1 MWKEFRDFI
10 ARGNV
15 MDLAIGVIIGAAF
28 GKIVATLVEGI
39 LMPPIGLALG
49 RIDFS
54 SLFYVLDSA
63 KGIPVSIAD
72 AKAKGDSGHRLR
84 PAAQRHRQFPDRGG
98 RGLRDGEAGEPD
110 QELGQSRR
118 GRRSHHQGVPL
129 LRLDDFDQSQ
139 PVPAVHLAALGSAMT
154 SRQAIAVRLVL
165 AVLITGA
172 VLTPA
177 LAQPVP
183 AGRSSDAR
191 AGDADTAA
199 RPKVRLIATGG
210 TISNRT
216 GGRLTADE
224 LLKSAPALDRYVRAE
239 AEQFANVASSELTL
253 TQWLEL
259 ARRINEVFKQ
269 DSDLAGVVVTSG
281 TDTLEETAYFLN
293 LTVRT
298 DKPVVVVGSMRNPS
312 TLGYEGAANLL
323 EGFRV
328 AAEPAS
334 RGKGVLV
341 VLNDEINA
349 AREVTK
355 TDALRLQ
362 TFQSRGYGVLGVVDS
377 DRVVYY
383 RTGVKRHT
391 AASEFDVA
399 SLKELPRVDVDHGV
413 PGGERRPDQGRGRS
427 GGEGHRD
434 RVGRRRR
441 HERHAARRH
450 PVRGRQ
456 GRVRRHQH
464 PDGERPDRRR
474 TAWPRAA
481 PPPRRPTGSRRRISR
496 RSRRASC

>member
-1 MWKEFRDFI
+1 M
-10 ARGNV
+10 
-15 MDLAIGVIIGAAF
+15 
-28 GKIVATLVEGI
+28 
-39 LMPPIGLALG
+39 
-49 RIDFS
+49 
-54 SLFYVLDSA
+54 
-63 KGIPVSIAD
+63 
-72 AKAKGDSGHRLR
+72 
-84 PAAQRHRQFPDRGG
+84 
-98 RGLRDGEAGEPD
+98 
-110 QELGQSRR
+110 
-118 GRRSHHQGVPL
+118 
-129 LRLDDFDQSQ
+129 
-139 PVPAVHLAALGSAMT
+139 
-154 SRQAIAVRLVL
+154 
-165 AVLITGA
+165 
-172 VLTPA
+172 LTPA

-224 LLKSAPALDRYVRAE
+224 LLKSAPSLDRYVRAE
-239 AEQFANVASSELTL
+239 AEQFANVASSELTV

-269 DSDLAGVVVTSG
+269 DGDLSGVVVTSG

-293 LTVRT
+293 LSVRT

-323 EGFRV
+323 EAFRV

-349 AREVTK
+349 AREATK

-399 SLKELPRVDVDHGV
+399 SLKELPRVDVIMVYQGASGDLIKAAV
-413 PGGERRPDQGRGRS
+413 DQGAKGIVIASAGAGATSGTQRDGIQYAVDKGVFVVTSTRTGSGRIAAGRRGR
-427 GGEGHRD
+427 GGAAAEASYRIAAED
-434 RVGRRRR
+434 LAPVKARILLMLAIAA
-441 HERHAARRH
+441 HA
-450 PVRGRQ
+450 
-456 GRVRRHQH
+456 
-464 PDGERPDRRR
+464 DG
-474 TAWPRAA
+474 AA
-481 PPPRRPTGSRRRISR
+481 IQRMFTEY
-496 RSRRASC
+496 